1 MTQNHTGFPRRL
13 IYLKVLKITEIWFNF
28 TKESNL
34 KLNLTIQKMNI
45 NTKNFIKGSKLK
57 VINTKIKPQSRQ
69 KLLRYQQIDWA

>member
-34 KLNLTIQKMNI
+34 
-45 NTKNFIKGSKLK
+45 SS
-57 VINTKIKPQSRQ
+57 V
-69 KLLRYQQIDWA
+69 